1 MNRKIRNIILT
12 LIVFPI
18 SVWAAP
24 RLEAVSVK
32 PNPVPLQGDKPSEVV
47 ISVTIERPTPLDI
60 TCEATVDPGDGGR
73 AKVINWELGDRRTK
87 TTRHEYTKAGTYKL
101 VVTGTGKDACTGKR
115 EVSVTVGGSAAAKA
129 RAAPSGDAAAAA
141 CPKGWTMAKGA
152 TANRFSCERIK

>member
-1 MNRKIRNIILT
+1 MRLLLAMVLVVFNMNT
-12 LIVFPI
+12 Y
-18 SVWAAP
+18 AAP
-24 RLEAVSVK
+24 RLESVSVK

-60 TCEATVDPGDGGR
+60 SCEATVDPGDGGR

-87 TTRHEYTKAGTYKL
+87 TTRHEYGKAGTYKL

-115 EVSVTVGGSAAAKA
+115 EVMVTVGGSPAAKA
-129 RAAPSGDAAAAA
+129 KAAPAGDAAAAA

-152 TANRFSCERIK
+152 TANRFSCERTR